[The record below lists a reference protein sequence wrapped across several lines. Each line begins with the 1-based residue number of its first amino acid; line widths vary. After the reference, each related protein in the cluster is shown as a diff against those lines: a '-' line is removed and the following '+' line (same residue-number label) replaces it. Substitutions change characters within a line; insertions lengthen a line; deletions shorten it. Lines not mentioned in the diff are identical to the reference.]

1 MKRII
6 LMLFFCFLSNLSA
19 TPEHATELAT
29 QLRTLAEQ
37 LENGSPSQAT
47 TQQALVLIVDQLTRL
62 LSGTLPYDSN
72 MHRGMITSDLG
83 EVFADMSQNY
93 TVIVDYLKQG
103 GLCLTGLGLFYAC
116 ARAGFLNA
124 ESFSHITPADLFFLA
139 AFLSTEV

>member
-6 LMLFFCFLSNLSA
+6 FMLFFCFLSNLPA
-19 TPEHATELAT
+19 TPEHVAELAA

-37 LENGSPSQAT
+37 LESDSTSQAT
-47 TQQALVLIVDQLTRL
+47 TQQALVLIVDQLTQL
-62 LSGTLPYDSN
+62 SSGTLPHDPH
-72 MHRGMITSDLG
+72 MHQGMITSGLG
-83 EVFADMSQNY
+83 EIFADMSQNY

-103 GLCLTGLGLFYAC
+103 GLCLTSLGLFYAC

-139 AFLSTEV
+139 AFLSTEA